1 MTRCD
6 RSATRRELTSATLA
20 ASKPY
25 PLKIEYFEA
34 FDMST
39 ALKEFA
45 KTIAAGLLL
54 CVGVRV
60 RSIAPER
67 PNVHFWLIV
76 LLGVGV
82 SVLLQRWQLA
92 GQPILFAPDGLLADG
107 FGALLMLGVAFFIA
121 TRRPQVA
128 YSLASVLLV
137 AQWLI
142 GILWTAGAIQVNF
155 SPKNAVAAYLFS
167 ACAAWWLF
175 ASYQGLRFANIG
187 TTLVKRLSLSVVL
200 AALTLWPAYSINFP
214 RYVNLDEEK
223 LYAEEAALTEP
234 TVEFDPEAVMYAQ
247 RNLVETALSKLQPSR
262 KGTAELFVL
271 AVAGDGGE
279 NTFLNEAV
287 YAQALFERRFGAVKH
302 TQILVNHPRTT
313 GHYPLASLTN
323 LRATLKG
330 MAQKMDLDEDILFLF
345 MTSHGSPTHE
355 FALRLPPLPLN
366 QITPATLARALAQA
380 GIERRV
386 ILVSACYSG
395 GYLDAL
401 SGPQTVVMTSA
412 RSDRT
417 SFGCGGDFETTYFG
431 RAYLLEAL
439 NQHKDLLKAFQSAEK
454 SVSEREIKEGQ
465 LASFPQVRVGEQ
477 SLAMLAQWKRSF
489 EVGEPVPFFEAE
501 ESRAP

>member
-1 MTRCD
+1 MI
-6 RSATRRELTSATLA
+6 ATLLDF
-20 ASKPY
+20 S
-25 PLKIEYFEA
+25 
-34 FDMST
+34 
-39 ALKEFA
+39 
-45 KTIAAGLLL
+45 KTISAGLLL
-54 CVGVRV
+54 CFGVRA

-67 PNVHFWLIV
+67 PNEHFWLIV
-76 LLGVGV
+76 LLGVPA
-82 SVLLQRWQLA
+82 SVLLQRWQLI
-92 GQPILFAPDGLLADG
+92 GQPVVFSLDGLLADG
-107 FGALLMLGVAFFIA
+107 FGALLMLGVASFVA
-121 TRRPQVA
+121 ARNPQSA
-128 YSLASVLLV
+128 FSLASVLLV

-142 GILWTAGAIQVNF
+142 GAVWTAGAIQFNL
-155 SPKNAVAAYLFS
+155 SPKNAVYAVYLLPI
-167 ACAAWWLF
+167 CVAWWLF
-175 ASYQGLRFANIG
+175 ASFQGLRFANAG
-187 TTLVKRLSLSVVL
+187 KSFANRLGLSLIF
-200 AALTLWPAYSINFP
+200 AALTLWPTVGPLSINFP
-214 RYVNLDEEK
+214 RYVNLDEDR
-223 LYAEEAALTEP
+223 LYAEEAALIEP
-234 TVEFDPEAVMYAQ
+234 SVEFDPEAVMYAQ
-247 RNLVETALSKLQPSR
+247 RNLVEAALSKLQPSR
-262 KGTAELFVL
+262 KGSTELFVL

-287 YAQALFERRFGAVKH
+287 YAQALFEQRFGAAKH

-313 GHYPLASLTN
+313 SRYPLASLTN

-345 MTSHGSPTHE
+345 LTSHGSPTHE
-355 FALRLPPLPLN
+355 FALRLAPLALN
-366 QITPATLARALAQA
+366 QITPLTLARALAQA
-380 GIERRV
+380 GIQRRV

-417 SFGCGGDFETTYFG
+417 SFGCGGDFETSYFG

-454 SVSEREIKEGQ
+454 SVSEREVKEGQ

-489 EVGEPVPFFEAE
+489 EVGEPVPFFEAP

>member
-1 MTRCD
+1 MIC
-6 RSATRRELTSATLA
+6 
-20 ASKPY
+20 
-25 PLKIEYFEA
+25 
-34 FDMST
+34 
-39 ALKEFA
+39 ALRDFA

-54 CVGVRV
+54 CFGVRV
-60 RSIAPER
+60 SSIAPER
-67 PNVHFWLIV
+67 PNEHFWLIV
-76 LLGVGV
+76 LLGIGV
-82 SVLLQRWQLA
+82 SVLLQLWQLN
-92 GQPILFAPDGLLADG
+92 GQPVVFSLEGLLADG
-107 FGALLMLGVAFFIA
+107 FSALLLLGTAFFIA
-121 TRRPQVA
+121 SRNLQA
-128 YSLASVLLV
+128 AFSLASVLLV

-142 GILWTAGAIQVNF
+142 GAFWTAGTIQISLSAEN
-155 SPKNAVAAYLFS
+155 SSYALYLLPI
-167 ACAAWWLF
+167 CAAWWLF
-175 ASYQGLRFANIG
+175 VSYQGLCFVN
-187 TTLVKRLSLSVVL
+187 TTATPVKRIGLSVIF
-200 AALTLWPAYSINFP
+200 AALTLWPTVGPLSISFP

-223 LYAEEAALTEP
+223 LYAEEAVLVEP
-234 TVEFDPEAVMYAQ
+234 KIEFDPEAVMYAQ

-262 KGTAELFVL
+262 KGAAELFVL

-287 YAQALFERRFGAVKH
+287 YAQALFERRFGALKH

-330 MAQKMDLDEDILFLF
+330 MAQKMDLDKDILFLF
-345 MTSHGSPTHE
+345 LTSHGSPTHE
-355 FALRLPPLPLN
+355 FALRLPPLVLN
-366 QITPATLARALAQA
+366 QITPATLASALAQA
-380 GIERRV
+380 GIRRRV

-439 NQHKDLLKAFQSAEK
+439 NQHKDLLKAFQSAER
-454 SVSEREIKEGQ
+454 SVSKREIKEGQ
-465 LASFPQVRVGEQ
+465 LASYPQVRVGEQ

-489 EVGEPVPFFEAE
+489 EVGEPVPFFEAA

>member
-1 MTRCD
+1 MI
-6 RSATRRELTSATLA
+6 
-20 ASKPY
+20 AS
-25 PLKIEYFEA
+25 L
-34 FDMST
+34 
-39 ALKEFA
+39 LNFA

-54 CVGVRV
+54 CIGVRPP
-60 RSIAPER
+60 SIAPER
-67 PNVHFWLIV
+67 PIEHFWLI
-76 LLGVGV
+76 LPLGIGVGV
-82 SVLLQRWQLA
+82 LLQLWQLA
-92 GQPILFAPDGLLADG
+92 HQPVVFTLDGLLTDG
-107 FGALLMLGVAFFIA
+107 FGALLYLGAAYLVVA
-121 TRRPQVA
+121 RRTQA
-128 YSLASVLLV
+128 AFSLASLLLV

-142 GILWTAGAIQVNF
+142 GAFWTAGSIQLNL
-155 SPKNAVAAYLFS
+155 SAKSANYAAYLLPI
-167 ACAAWWLF
+167 CAAWWLF
-175 ASYQGLRFANIG
+175 TSYQALRFVGAG
-187 TTLVKRLSLSVVL
+187 ATLVKRLALSLIL
-200 AALTLWPAYSINFP
+200 AALTLWPTIGPLSINFP

-223 LYAEEAALTEP
+223 LYAEEAALVEP

-247 RNLVETALSKLQPSR
+247 RNLVEAALSKLQPSR
-262 KGTAELFVL
+262 KGSTELFVL

-313 GHYPLASLTN
+313 AHYPLASVTN

-345 MTSHGSPTHE
+345 LTSHGSPTHE
-355 FALRLPPLPLN
+355 FALRLAPLALN

-380 GIERRV
+380 GIRRRV

-489 EVGEPVPFFEAE
+489 EVGEPVPFFEAT

>member
-1 MTRCD
+1 M
-6 RSATRRELTSATLA
+6 SA
-20 ASKPY
+20 
-25 PLKIEYFEA
+25 
-34 FDMST
+34 

-45 KTIAAGLLL
+45 KTIAAGFLL
-54 CVGVRV
+54 CFGVRAS
-60 RSIAPER
+60 SIAPER
-67 PNVHFWLIV
+67 PNAHFWLIV

-82 SVLLQRWQLA
+82 SLSLQCWQLL
-92 GQPILFAPDGLLADG
+92 GRPMVFASEGLLADG
-107 FGALLMLGVAFFIA
+107 FSALLMLGAAFLIA
-121 TRRPQVA
+121 ARKPQTA
-128 YSLASVLLV
+128 FSLASVLLV

-142 GILWTAGAIQVNF
+142 GAVWTGSAIQFNL
-155 SPKNAVAAYLFS
+155 SAKNTGYVAYLLPF
-167 ACAAWWLF
+167 CVAWWLF
-175 ASYQGLRFANIG
+175 SSYQGLRFVNIG
-187 TTLVKRLSLSVVL
+187 TAPVQRLSLSLIFAV
-200 AALTLWPAYSINFP
+200 LTLWPTVGPLSINFP

-262 KGTAELFVL
+262 KGSTELFVL
-271 AVAGDGGE
+271 ALAGDGGE

-287 YAQALFERRFGAVKH
+287 YTQALFERRFGAAKH

-313 GHYPLASLTN
+313 THYPLASLTN

-355 FALRLPPLPLN
+355 FALRLAPLPLN
-366 QITPATLARALAQA
+366 QITPVTLARALAQA
-380 GIERRV
+380 GIQRRV

-454 SVSEREIKEGQ
+454 SVGEREVKEGQ

-477 SLAMLAQWKRSF
+477 ALAMLAQWKHSF
-489 EVGEPVPFFEAE
+489 EVGEPVPFFEAP
-501 ESRAP
+501 ESHVP

>member
-1 MTRCD
+1 MQRD
-6 RSATRRELTSATLA
+6 GKHPYASNMIVTL
-20 ASKPY
+20 
-25 PLKIEYFEA
+25 LDFV
-34 FDMST
+34 
-39 ALKEFA
+39 

-54 CVGVRV
+54 CFGVRI
-60 RSIAPER
+60 RSIPAER
-67 PNVHFWLIV
+67 PNAHFWLLV
-76 LLGVGV
+76 LLGIAV
-82 SVLLQRWQLA
+82 SVLLQRWQLIA
-92 GQPILFAPDGLLADG
+92 RPVVLTSDGLLADG
-107 FGALLMLGVAFFIA
+107 FSALLLLGTAFLISA
-121 TRRPQVA
+121 RKPQA
-128 YSLASVLLV
+128 AFSLASVLLV

-142 GILWTAGAIQVNF
+142 GTVWTGGTIL
-155 SPKNAVAAYLFS
+155 SPKNAGYMAYLLPF
-167 ACAAWWLF
+167 CVAWWLF
-175 ASYQGLRFANIG
+175 ISYQGLRFVNIG
-187 TTLVKRLSLSVVL
+187 TALVQRLGLSVIF
-200 AALTLWPAYSINFP
+200 AALTLWPTVGPLSINFP
-214 RYVNLDEEK
+214 RYVNLDEDS
-223 LYAEEAALTEP
+223 LYAEEAALIEP

-247 RNLVETALSKLQPSR
+247 RNLVETALGKLQPSR
-262 KGTAELFVL
+262 KGTVELFVL

-287 YAQALFERRFGAVKH
+287 YTQALFERRFGAVKH

-313 GHYPLASLTN
+313 THYPLASLTN

-345 MTSHGSPTHE
+345 LTSHGSPTHE
-355 FALRLPPLPLN
+355 FALRLAPLALN

-380 GIERRV
+380 GIRRRV
-386 ILVSACYSG
+386 VLVSACYSG

-417 SFGCGGDFETTYFG
+417 SFGCGGDFETSYFG

-454 SVSEREIKEGQ
+454 SVSEREITEGQ

-501 ESRAP
+501 ESRVP

>member
-1 MTRCD
+1 MIT
-6 RSATRRELTSATLA
+6 TL
-20 ASKPY
+20 
-25 PLKIEYFEA
+25 L
-34 FDMST
+34 
-39 ALKEFA
+39 EFA

-54 CVGVRV
+54 CFGVRA

-67 PNVHFWLIV
+67 PNPHFWLIV
-76 LLGVGV
+76 LLGIGV
-82 SVLLQRWQLA
+82 SVLLQLWQLI
-92 GQPILFAPDGLLADG
+92 GQPVVFSLDGLLGDG
-107 FGALLMLGVAFFIA
+107 FSALLVLGAAFLIVA
-121 TRRPQVA
+121 RRPQA
-128 YSLASVLLV
+128 AFSLAAMLLV

-142 GILWTAGAIQVNF
+142 GAVWTASAIQLNL
-155 SPKNAVAAYLFS
+155 SAKSTGYAAYLLPL
-167 ACAAWWLF
+167 CVVWWLF
-175 ASYQGLRFANIG
+175 VSYHGLRFINVG
-187 TTLVKRLSLSVVL
+187 ETKGKRLGLSVIF
-200 AALTLWPAYSINFP
+200 AALTLWPTVGPLRIDYP
-214 RYVNLDEEK
+214 RYVNLDEDR
-223 LYAEEAALTEP
+223 LYAEEAALIEP

-247 RNLVETALSKLQPSR
+247 RTLVEKALSELQPSK
-262 KGTAELFVL
+262 KGTTELFVL

-287 YAQALFERRFGAVKH
+287 YAKALFEQRFGAAKH

-313 GHYPLASLTN
+313 ARYPLATLTN

-345 MTSHGSPTHE
+345 LTSHGSPTHE
-355 FALRLPPLPLN
+355 FAVHLAPLPLN

-380 GIERRV
+380 GITRRV

-401 SGPQTVVMTSA
+401 AGPQTVVMTSA
-412 RSDRT
+412 RADRT

-465 LASFPQVRVGEQ
+465 LASFPQVRVGEN

-489 EVGEPVPFFEAE
+489 EVGQPVPFFEAA

>member
-1 MTRCD
+1 MIARLLD
-6 RSATRRELTSATLA
+6 
-20 ASKPY
+20 
-25 PLKIEYFEA
+25 
-34 FDMST
+34 
-39 ALKEFA
+39 FA

-54 CVGVRV
+54 CFGVRAS
-60 RSIAPER
+60 SIAPLR
-67 PNVHFWLIV
+67 PYEHFWLIV
-76 LLGVGV
+76 FTGIGV
-82 SVLLQRWQLA
+82 SVLLQLWQFID
-92 GQPILFAPDGLLADG
+92 QPVVFTLDGLLADG
-107 FGALLMLGVAFFIA
+107 FGALLLLGASFLAVA
-121 TRRPQVA
+121 RRPQLA
-128 YSLASVLLV
+128 FSLASLLLV

-142 GILWTAGAIQVNF
+142 GTLWTGSAIQLNLAA
-155 SPKNAVAAYLFS
+155 KNSSYGAYLLPIF
-167 ACAAWWLF
+167 AAWWLF
-175 ASYQGLRFANIG
+175 ASYQGLRLVGAG
-187 TTLVKRLSLSVVL
+187 ATTAKRLGLSLIF
-200 AALTLWPAYSINFP
+200 AALTLWPTVGPFRINFP

-262 KGTAELFVL
+262 KGTSELFVL

-313 GHYPLASLTN
+313 AHYPLASLTN

-345 MTSHGSPTHE
+345 LTSHGSKTHE
-355 FALRLPPLPLN
+355 FALRLAPLPLN

-380 GIERRV
+380 GIRRRV
-386 ILVSACYSG
+386 VLVSACYSG

-401 SGPQTVVMTSA
+401 AGPQTVVMTSA

-477 SLAMLAQWKRSF
+477 SLAMLAQWKRGF
-489 EVGEPVPFFEAE
+489 EVGEPVPFFEAV